1 MQSLKKFLILSDTGS
16 RFKLLYASDKT
27 LIRIGM
33 LSREGRHSLTYL
45 KKSLL
50 TPGWKGTNFNL
61 SDVSP
66 EENNDDVI
74 VLTPLFL
81 ETEAE
86 EALYSARIKK
96 TTLINIVSEIIRVA
110 TLRPR
115 PEAILIHETAPNVF
129 KAEPIKKPSVNYID
143 ILYKTTT
150 GSYQAAIATG
160 GCNFSPYSILV
171 RKPSVSQVIK
181 EAFEKQLSSLTVGE
195 TSVEIMGD
203 TLQLRDPIYRDPIK
217 INIPYLKRAFTQWEY
232 LMQERPEYIV
242 FWNKESGEFGIAD
255 ELKKGDFDIC

>member
-1 MQSLKKFLILSDTGS
+1 MQISKKFLILVDDNQ
-16 RFKLLYASDKT
+16 RYQILYANTKALINIGEFCYDGWYFTTLKEELLSPNWRGMSFNISDFSVDEEDPNNV
-27 LIRIGM
+27 II
-33 LSREGRHSLTYL
+33 SAFYL
-45 KKSLL
+45 K
-50 TPGWKGTNFNL
+50 T
-61 SDVSP
+61 
-66 EENNDDVI
+66 EE
-74 VLTPLFL
+74 
-81 ETEAE
+81 E

-96 TTLINIVSEIIRVA
+96 AALLEIVSEIIKAA

-115 PEAILIHETAPNVF
+115 PEAILIHEPAPGIF
-129 KAEPIKKPSVNYID
+129 KAEPVKKPSICYIRV
-143 ILYKTTT
+143 LYKTPAS
-150 GSYQAAIATG
+150 SYQSAMSVG
-160 GCNFSPYSILV
+160 GCDFSPYSILV

>member
-1 MQSLKKFLILSDTGS
+1 MQSSKKFLILVYEN
-16 RFKLLYASDKT
+16 RRYEILYANTKA
-27 LIRIGM
+27 LINIGELCYGGWYFQM
-33 LSREGRHSLTYL
+33 LKEELLSPNWRGMSFDLSRVSVDETDPNKVFLTSQYL
-45 KKSLL
+45 K
-50 TPGWKGTNFNL
+50 TE
-61 SDVSP
+61 DD
-66 EENNDDVI
+66 EE
-74 VLTPLFL
+74 
-81 ETEAE
+81 
-86 EALYSARIKK
+86 LYGARIEK
-96 TTLINIVSEIIRVA
+96 TILLNIVSEIVRVA
-110 TLRPR
+110 ELKPR

-217 INIPYLKRAFTQWEY
+217 INIPYLKRAFAQWEY

-242 FWNKESGEFGIAD
+242 FWNKESEEFGIAD
-255 ELKKGDFDIC
+255 ELKEEDFDIC